1 MPSRLTLPATEFE
14 RRRNLLRNLPP
25 YRKPGAFTP
34 MGSPGVIETELND
47 YQVVD
52 SPEFPIYNQKV
63 MLVLMVLSPHLQ
75 QRYKITQRPLL
86 VRRILKTLIVLQVVH
101 TIIMKLLI

>member
-34 MGSPGVIETELND
+34 MGSPGIIETELND

-52 SPEFPIYNQKV
+52 SPDNLIDN
-63 MLVLMVLSPHLQ
+63 SPFSDILYPKNKFGPNG
-75 QRYKITQRPLL
+75 YKLGRFTIC
-86 VRRILKTLIVLQVVH
+86 IVY
-101 TIIMKLLI
+101 MK

>member
-52 SPEFPIYNQKV
+52 IAEWIS
-63 MLVLMVLSPHLQ
+63 
-75 QRYKITQRPLL
+75 
-86 VRRILKTLIVLQVVH
+86 
-101 TIIMKLLI
+101 